1 MSGSRAAIRYANAL
15 LQKANENSLADV
27 VFSDMQS
34 VVATLNASHELYL
47 ALKSPI
53 IKMEDKQEILKQ
65 VFSKVSGETQSL
77 IRVLSE
83 NKRTALLGE
92 VAQGYI
98 NLYNDAKGVKT
109 AKVITACALSE
120 VLEGQI
126 RQKIEALTG
135 SKEVTLD
142 LEIDPEIIGGF
153 VLRIGDLQYN
163 ASVANQLSQI
173 KREFSKSV

>member
-1 MSGSRAAIRYANAL
+1 M
-15 LQKANENSLADV
+15 
-27 VFSDMQS
+27 
-34 VVATLNASHELYL
+34 
-47 ALKSPI
+47 
-53 IKMEDKQEILKQ
+53 
-65 VFSKVSGETQSL
+65 

-98 NLYNDAKGVKT
+98 NLYNEAKGVKT

-120 VLEGQI
+120 ALEGQI